1 MGLAA
6 NKKKKNF
13 ETKNEARVLE
23 LFGWVVPSGPPKV
36 ASTQPNVPTA
46 IIIKGEYG
54 NQFKKC
60 YSKLRYNVTSHSIQ
74 SITYQYS
81 KFAIPHQRKEINF
94 I

>member
-1 MGLAA
+1 MGLAT

-23 LFGWVVPSGPPKV
+23 LFGWVVPSGPPKDV
-36 ASTQPNVPTA
+36 STQPNVHAT

-54 NQFKKC
+54 NQLKKC
-60 YSKLRYNVTSHSIQ
+60 YDKPRYNVTSHSIH

-81 KFAIPHQRKEINF
+81 EFAILHQTREINF